1 MHATLRRRSLLGT
14 GSLAL
19 LLAGCGFEL
28 RKPPSFAFQSIYLAV
43 PPMSQ
48 LGLELQ
54 RALAASGSV
63 SLVADPRQVERADLV
78 FELLQELREKVV
90 LGRTSTGAVREYQ
103 LRVRLRFKVRNRQGI
118 ERIPDTEMVQQRD
131 ISYSESSA
139 LAKEAEEDLLYRNMQ
154 SDLVR
159 QILRRLAAL
168 RDI

>member
-54 RALAASGSV
+54 RALASYGGV
-63 SLVADPRQVERADLV
+63 SLVTDQRQVERADLV
-78 FELLQELREKVV
+78 FDLLQELREKVV

-103 LRVRLRFKVRNRQGI
+103 LRIRLRFKVRNRQGI

-131 ISYSESSA
+131 ISYSESFA
-139 LAKEAEEDLLYRNMQ
+139 LAKETEEDLLYRNMQ

>member
-1 MHATLRRRSLLGT
+1 MRAALRRRSLLGT

-28 RKPPSFAFQSIYLAV
+28 RKPPSFAFASIYLAV

-54 RALAASGSV
+54 RALAASGGV
-63 SLVADPRQVERADLV
+63 SLVTDQRQVERADLV
-78 FELLQELREKVV
+78 FVLLQELREKVV

-103 LRVRLRFKVRNRQGI
+103 LRIRLRFKVRNRQGI
-118 ERIPDTEMVQQRD
+118 ERIPDTELVQQRD
-131 ISYSESSA
+131 ISYSESFA

-154 SDLVR
+154 TDLVR

>member
-1 MHATLRRRSLLGT
+1 MRATLRRRSLLGT

-43 PPMSQ
+43 PPISQ

-54 RALAASGSV
+54 RALAAAGGV
-63 SLVADPRQVERADLV
+63 SLVTDQRQVERADLV

-103 LRVRLRFKVRNRQGI
+103 LRIRLRFKVRNRQGI
-118 ERIPDTEMVQQRD
+118 ERIPDTELVQQRD
-131 ISYSESSA
+131 ISYSESFA

-154 SDLVR
+154 TDLVR

>member
-1 MHATLRRRSLLGT
+1 MRATLRRRSLLGT

-28 RKPPSFAFQSIYLAV
+28 RKPPSFAFASIYLAV
-43 PPMSQ
+43 PPMSP

-54 RALAASGSV
+54 RALAASGGV
-63 SLVADPRQVERADLV
+63 SLVTDQRQVERADLV
-78 FELLQELREKVV
+78 FELSQEMREKVV

-103 LRVRLRFKVRNRQGI
+103 LRIRLRFKVRNRQGI

>member
-168 RDI
+168 REI

>member
-1 MHATLRRRSLLGT
+1 MHSLLRRRSLLGT
-14 GSLAL
+14 GSLAV

-28 RKPPSFAFQSIYLAV
+28 RKPPSFAFQSIYLLV

-54 RALAASGSV
+54 RSLAATGAIQ
-63 SLVADPRQVERADLV
+63 LITDQRQIERADLV
-78 FELLQELREKVV
+78 LELLQELREKVV

-103 LRVRLRFKVRNRQGI
+103 LRLRLRFRVRNRQGI

-131 ISYSESSA
+131 ISYSESAA

-168 RDI
+168 REI

>member
-1 MHATLRRRSLLGT
+1 MPALLRRRALLGT
-14 GSLAL
+14 GSLVL
-19 LLAGCGFEL
+19 MLAGCGFEL
-28 RKPPSFAFQSIYLAV
+28 RKPPSFAFQSIFLAV

-48 LGLELQ
+48 LALELQ

-63 SLVADPRQVERADLV
+63 RLVTDPRQIERADLV

>member
-14 GSLAL
+14 GSLVL

-28 RKPPSFAFQSIYLAV
+28 RKPPSFAFASIYLAV

-54 RALAASGSV
+54 RALAASGGV
-63 SLVADPRQVERADLV
+63 SLVTDQRQVERADLV

-103 LRVRLRFKVRNRQGI
+103 LRIRLRFKVRNRQGI
-118 ERIPDTEMVQQRD
+118 ERIPDTELVQQRD
-131 ISYSESSA
+131 ISYSESFA

-154 SDLVR
+154 TDLVR

>member
-1 MHATLRRRSLLGT
+1 MRATLRRRSLLGT

-54 RALAASGSV
+54 RALAAAGGV
-63 SLVADPRQVERADLV
+63 SLVTDQRQVERADLV

-103 LRVRLRFKVRNRQGI
+103 LRIRLRFKVRNRQGI

-131 ISYSESSA
+131 ISFNESA
-139 LAKEAEEDLLYRNMQ
+139 VLAKETEEALLYRSMQ
-154 SDLVR
+154 TDIVNQLM
-159 QILRRLAAL
+159 RRLAAVKE
-168 RDI
+168 I

>member
-1 MHATLRRRSLLGT
+1 MRAALRRRSLLGT
-14 GSLAL
+14 GSLAM

-28 RKPPSFAFQSIYLAV
+28 RKPPSFAFASIYLAV

-54 RALAASGSV
+54 RALAASGGV
-63 SLVADPRQVERADLV
+63 SLVTDQRQVERADLV

-103 LRVRLRFKVRNRQGI
+103 LRIRLRFKVRNRQGI
-118 ERIPDTEMVQQRD
+118 ERIPDTELVQQRD
-131 ISYSESSA
+131 ISYSESFA

>member
-1 MHATLRRRSLLGT
+1 MRATLRRRSLLGT

-54 RALAASGSV
+54 RAMAAAGGV
-63 SLVADPRQVERADLV
+63 SLITDQRQVERADLV

-103 LRVRLRFKVRNRQGI
+103 LRIRLRFKVRNRQGI

-131 ISYSESSA
+131 ISYSESAA

-159 QILRRLAAL
+159 QILRRLATL

>member
-54 RALAASGSV
+54 RALAAYGGV
-63 SLVADPRQVERADLV
+63 SLVTDQRQVERADLV
-78 FELLQELREKVV
+78 FDLLQELREKVV

-103 LRVRLRFKVRNRQGI
+103 LRIRLRFKVRNRQGI
-118 ERIPDTEMVQQRD
+118 ERIPDTELVQQRD

-168 RDI
+168 REI

>member
-1 MHATLRRRSLLGT
+1 MRAALRRRSLLGT
-14 GSLAL
+14 GSLAM

-28 RKPPSFAFQSIYLAV
+28 RKPPSFAFASIYLAV

-54 RALAASGSV
+54 RALAASGGV
-63 SLVADPRQVERADLV
+63 SLIADQRQVERADLV

-103 LRVRLRFKVRNRQGI
+103 LRIRLRFKVRNRQGI
-118 ERIPDTEMVQQRD
+118 ERIPDTELVQQRD
-131 ISYSESSA
+131 ISYSESFA

>member
-1 MHATLRRRSLLGT
+1 MRAALRRRSLLGT

-28 RKPPSFAFQSIYLAV
+28 RKPPSFAFASIYLAV

-54 RALAASGSV
+54 RALMAAGGV
-63 SLVADPRQVERADLV
+63 SLVTDQRQVERADLV

-103 LRVRLRFKVRNRQGI
+103 LRIRLRFKVRNRQGI
-118 ERIPDTEMVQQRD
+118 ERIPDTELVQQRD
-131 ISYSESSA
+131 ISYSESFA

-154 SDLVR
+154 TDLVR